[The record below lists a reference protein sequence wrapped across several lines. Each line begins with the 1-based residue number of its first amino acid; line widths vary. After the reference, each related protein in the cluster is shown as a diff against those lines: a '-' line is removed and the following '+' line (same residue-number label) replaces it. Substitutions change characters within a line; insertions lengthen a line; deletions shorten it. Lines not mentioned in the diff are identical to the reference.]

1 MTCRSAMEWTRRILL
16 LLPFAWLLFLTLAPV
31 TDSTQVHYIH
41 WNSSNPIF
49 RIDNTDHIFD
59 VNAGNLPGEYDQAN
73 IICPVYKQGT
83 STEEAEE
90 YIIYNVSKDEYDSCR
105 ILDPNPRVIALC
117 NKPSQVMYFTITFRS
132 FTPTPGGMEFRPG
145 QDYYFISTSADDDLN
160 GRQGGRCTTHNMKV
174 MFKVGNHRS
183 NGRRRN
189 RPLGTTSSTSA
200 VNVPRR
206 RKLSTTPSPRSR
218 DFYEGRG
225 STVQSDLDSSD
236 DVTLLDTNRLGRG
249 GRRTRPSEDSKRDLI
264 KQEASRMQNSLHE
277 DESSESAGASGTV
290 NLLGAG
296 SGAKNVANSVV
307 ALVLSLFVCALFS
320 TIV

>member
-1 MTCRSAMEWTRRILL
+1 
-16 LLPFAWLLFLTLAPV
+16 
-31 TDSTQVHYIH
+31 
-41 WNSSNPIF
+41 
-49 RIDNTDHIFD
+49 
-59 VNAGNLPGEYDQAN
+59 
-73 IICPVYKQGT
+73 
-83 STEEAEE
+83 
-90 YIIYNVSKDEYDSCR
+90 
-105 ILDPNPRVIALC
+105 
-117 NKPSQVMYFTITFRS
+117 
-132 FTPTPGGMEFRPG
+132 
-145 QDYYFISTSADDDLN
+145 
-160 GRQGGRCTTHNMKV
+160 MKV

-183 NGRRRN
+183 TGRRRN